1 MTLAELLE
9 KLKTAEGFGPDAVAV
24 VTTATE
30 GLRTEAKNY
39 REKGD
44 ALTQRLGRVAEKLG
58 TTADGDLDAALDT
71 RLKAT
76 SSKTGSDEL
85 TARVARLEQELTTSE
100 KKRTEAETKARTTSA
115 RSSIIDALTKGK
127 AARPDDLAKLHLA
140 DAKFREDGSPYFV
153 DGTGAERSV
162 EEYVGAWLK
171 DRPEL
176 VQSSQRPGPGGPGV
190 PPPTSG
196 KKAYTEDQYNE
207 AVRSND
213 TTILAELAS
222 GKAVVTSST

>member
-24 VTTATE
+24 VTSSTE
-30 GLRTEAKNY
+30 ILREEAKGH
-39 REKGD
+39 RLKFE
-44 ALTQRLGRVAEKLG
+44 ASTQKLGRIAEKLG
-58 TTADGDLDAALDT
+58 TTADGDLEAALETKIKPSAKGGD
-71 RLKAT
+71 A
-76 SSKTGSDEL
+76 EL
-85 TARVARLEQELTTSE
+85 AARVARLEQDLTTSE

-190 PPPTSG
+190 NQGG
-196 KKAYTEDQYNE
+196 KRNE
-207 AVRSND
+207 SAD
-213 TTILAELAS
+213 LDPLTKLEQAFA
-222 GKAVVTSST
+222 A